1 MLNIAVAYSRYKF
14 LGNEFLTWLWFMIET
29 DQGRLRKYDTGLVS
43 LTVGNRLVLENTNNN
58 AKETVT
64 IKGDNA
70 RLEEGLVALAKGAVV
85 TEIHIA
91 YKTGAQN
98 WEFSLKGES
107 LNISNLKL
115 PETGPVETPDDLEGV
130 VLEKVYLIEKV
141 VGLIN
146 NFFSHFI
153 HLRVSNTWDNQTAS
167 RIRKWATSL
176 TTSRNISDTGF

>member
-29 DQGRLRKYDTGLVS
+29 DLSRLRKYDTDLVS
-43 LTVGNRLVLENTNNN
+43 LTVGNRLVLENTRYN

-70 RLEEGLVALAKGAVV
+70 SMEEGLLAITKGAVV
-85 TEIHIA
+85 TEIHLS
-91 YKTGAQN
+91 YKTGAQT

-115 PETGPVETPDDLEGV
+115 PETGPVETPDDLEGI

-141 VGLIN
+141 IGLVN
-146 NFFSHFI
+146 NLFTHFI

-167 RIRKWATSL
+167 RIRKWATS
-176 TTSRNISDTGF
+176 N

>member
-1 MLNIAVAYSRYKF
+1 MLDIAVAYNRYKF

-29 DQGRLRKYDTGLVS
+29 DQSSFRLHDPDLVS
-43 LTVGNRLVLENTNNN
+43 LTVGNRMVLENTGNN

-70 RLEEGLVALAKGAVV
+70 SLEEGLVALTKGAVV
-85 TEIHIA
+85 TEIHLC

-98 WEFSLKGES
+98 WKFSLKGES

-141 VGLIN
+141 IGLVN
-146 NFFSHFI
+146 NLFSHFI
-153 HLRVSNTWDNQTAS
+153 HLRLSNAWQNQTIP
-167 RIRKWATSL
+167 RINKWATS
-176 TTSRNISDTGF
+176 N

>member
-1 MLNIAVAYSRYKF
+1 MLDIAVAYNRYKF
-14 LGNEFLTWLWFMIET
+14 LGNEFLTWLWFIIET
-29 DQGRLRKYDTGLVS
+29 DQSLFRQHDPDLLS
-43 LTVGNRLVLENTNNN
+43 LTVGNRLVLENTRNN

-70 RLEEGLVALAKGAVV
+70 SLEEGLVALTKGAAV
-85 TEIHIA
+85 TEIHLS

-107 LNISNLKL
+107 FNISNLKL

-141 VGLIN
+141 IRLVNIL
-146 NFFSHFI
+146 FSLFI
-153 HLRVSNTWDNQTAS
+153 HLRLSNAWQNQTIPQ
-167 RIRKWATSL
+167 IRKWATS
-176 TTSRNISDTGF
+176 N

>member
-1 MLNIAVAYSRYKF
+1 MLDIAVAYNRYKF

-29 DQGRLRKYDTGLVS
+29 DQSSFRQHDPDLVS
-43 LTVGNRLVLENTNNN
+43 LTVGNRLVLENTHNN

-70 RLEEGLVALAKGAVV
+70 SLEEGLVALTKGATV
-85 TEIHIA
+85 TEIHLS
-91 YKTGAQN
+91 YKTGAQT
-98 WEFSLKGES
+98 WKFSLKGES

-141 VGLIN
+141 IGLVN
-146 NFFSHFI
+146 NLFSHFI
-153 HLRVSNTWDNQTAS
+153 HFRVSNTWQNQTMS
-167 RIRKWATSL
+167 RIRKWATS
-176 TTSRNISDTGF
+176 N

>member
-1 MLNIAVAYSRYKF
+1 MLDIAVAYNRYKF

-29 DQGRLRKYDTGLVS
+29 DQSSFRLHDPDLVS
-43 LTVGNRLVLENTNNN
+43 LTVGNRMVLENTGNN

-70 RLEEGLVALAKGAVV
+70 SLEEGLVALTKGAVV
-85 TEIHIA
+85 TEIHLC

-98 WEFSLKGES
+98 WKFSLKGES

-141 VGLIN
+141 IGLVN
-146 NFFSHFI
+146 NLFSHFI
-153 HLRVSNTWDNQTAS
+153 HLRLSNAWQNQTMF
-167 RIRKWATSL
+167 RIRKWATS
-176 TTSRNISDTGF
+176 N